1 MRVIVDVLAQPGFIV
16 AMFDN
21 GIGDVVTGTHTVSG
35 HHRQYGI
42 GHQRNAYV
50 WIAKHLA
57 DTCQLPLN
65 LCHIQRGS
73 AQIHNQQGF
82 KRTHVSQCFKASRNG
97 FRHNPHVTDSECL
110 TVLVLHRAHDVRF
123 FAVDVGHVRLCVC
136 VEIFAQWQGDNHIH
150 FLWCDA

>member
-1 MRVIVDVLAQPGFIV
+1 MRVIVDVLAQPGFIM

-21 GIGDVVTGTHTVSG
+21 GIGDVVTGAHTVSG

-73 AQIHNQQGF
+73 A
-82 KRTHVSQCFKASRNG
+82 
-97 FRHNPHVTDSECL
+97 
-110 TVLVLHRAHDVRF
+110 
-123 FAVDVGHVRLCVC
+123 
-136 VEIFAQWQGDNHIH
+136 
-150 FLWCDA
+150 